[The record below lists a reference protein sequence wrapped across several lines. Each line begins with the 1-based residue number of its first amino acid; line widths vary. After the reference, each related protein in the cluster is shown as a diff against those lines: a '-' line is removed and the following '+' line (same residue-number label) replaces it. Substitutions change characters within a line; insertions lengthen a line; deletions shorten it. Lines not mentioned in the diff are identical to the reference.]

1 MKITEKQV
9 CVDLMGEHI
18 FNRFEKL
25 MNKDE
30 HLNAMSLFQE
40 WNVDE
45 KDPEDGDYQFLFIN
59 DLTEV

>member
-18 FNRFEKL
+18 FKRFEKL
-25 MNKDE
+25 MNKDK
-30 HLNAMSLFQE
+30 HQDAMSLFQE
-40 WNVDE
+40 WNVNME
-45 KDPEDGDYQFLFIN
+45 DPEDGNYQFLFIN